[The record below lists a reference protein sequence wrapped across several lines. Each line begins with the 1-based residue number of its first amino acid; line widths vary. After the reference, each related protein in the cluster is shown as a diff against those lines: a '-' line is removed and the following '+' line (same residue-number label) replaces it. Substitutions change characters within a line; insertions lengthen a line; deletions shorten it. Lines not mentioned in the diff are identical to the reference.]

1 MATAQEV
8 FLFSPTSV
16 PGCQLWLDA
25 ADSSSVTL
33 SGSSVTQ
40 WRDKSGNGLIMSQ
53 LNGSAMPTLNSNL
66 LNTRNVIGFTT
77 SQNMTSLS
85 NLTLTPAQSI
95 FVVFNS
101 LTSTNYFFME
111 QGPNTNSTDGSF
123 LYGGNLDLF
132 GIRRTVPRY
141 VFDSNAGRGV
151 SPFVANTWYFC
162 SFVNSNITATVN
174 DVYLS
179 IVGTQR
185 SIGFNGGSN
194 VLTGNATNLFYLNPS
209 SRVPASNYYAE
220 IIIYNS
226 ALTVPQVQQMEG
238 YLGWKW
244 GLQGSLP
251 STHPFKLYRPL
262 AQLPFPTVGIPPMPI
277 VTQTVSVFTPT
288 QISGCQLW
296 LDAADSSS
304 VTLSGSSVTQ
314 WRDKS
319 GFNNHVISGGTAPIY
334 SSSSNAVV
342 FNGNG
347 YLINSAFS
355 LPLANRS
362 VFIVCN
368 QTASSSSNAFEGIL
382 VFGAS
387 NVVDYNSSNAIV
399 YNGRGSNVVANCS
412 FGVFYNY
419 SQNNFGDYRLDFGNV
434 TIPAPFSI
442 YTDVFA
448 NPSGSLH
455 VNGSNVATDSI
466 AGTIGT
472 STGFFL
478 GARNDFGNGTF
489 RSFLYGSI
497 YETIVYNTAVTAFQR
512 QQVEGYLAWKWGLIA
527 SLPNGHPYKSAPIAP
542 FPSRSVPFNGS
553 LSSWRPT
560 QVPGCAL
567 WLDGSDT
574 TTMSLSNN
582 FVTSW
587 TDKVGSRAFITGF
600 SNVSAPT
607 FSNGGVF
614 FDSATS
620 QGMRA
625 SNTSFSLT
633 GNYTILVAHSL
644 ALRSG
649 GPRSLLSFTTV
660 NNTQH
665 LVLAN
670 NTSNFFRT
678 VIRAS
683 PSQSGG
689 VELISAVPSTYPTN
703 LYSIQNSNTQIS
715 LRFNAAALG
724 FTTASFFVGSIGNID
739 LGFLQAATGPASFIY
754 SRFQNGFINEM
765 IIYSSTITS
774 SQLQQAEGYL
784 GWKWGFQGSLPA
796 NHPFRLWPPPPV

>member
-1 MATAQEV
+1 MASAQEV

-16 PGCQLWLDA
+16 PGCALWLDA
-25 ADSSSVTL
+25 ADASTITL
-33 SGSSVTQ
+33 SGANVTQ
-40 WRDKSGNGLIMSQ
+40 WNDKSGNGRNMTSTGSIAYNASQRRLELDGASNSFFTGAIASSSIANPSYLIVSRQ
-53 LNGSAMPTLNSNL
+53 TADPGPLFTLQTNPYGYFPRYSNGIAYIQSASDFWAT
-66 LNTRNVIGFTT
+66 IGTSPFVNGTDYIHSLVYTASGVSLWRTGESALTSGRTAFTT
-77 SQNMTSLS
+77 SALDIGARRASGTERMTGFIYEFIVFSD
-85 NLTLTPAQSI
+85 TLT
-95 FVVFNS
+95 
-101 LTSTNYFFME
+101 T
-111 QGPNTNSTDGSF
+111 
-123 LYGGNLDLF
+123 
-132 GIRRTVPRY
+132 
-141 VFDSNAGRGV
+141 
-151 SPFVANTWYFC
+151 
-162 SFVNSNITATVN
+162 
-174 DVYLS
+174 
-179 IVGTQR
+179 TQR
-185 SIGFNGGSN
+185 Q
-194 VLTGNATNLFYLNPS
+194 
-209 SRVPASNYYAE
+209 
-220 IIIYNS
+220 
-226 ALTVPQVQQMEG
+226 QVEG
-238 YLGWKW
+238 YLAWKW

-542 FPSRSVPFNGS
+542 FPFRSVPFNGS
-553 LSSWRPT
+553 LSSWQPT
-560 QVPGCAL
+560 QLSGCQL
-567 WLDGSDT
+567 WLDAADSSTVILSGANVTQWNDKSGNGRNLATVTAGTGSI
-574 TTMSLSNN
+574 
-582 FVTSW
+582 TS
-587 TDKVGSRAFITGF
+587 TVYKGNRSILFNSAGVNTAYMRV
-600 SNVSAPT
+600 VSAVNLINVT
-607 FSNGGVF
+607 VF
-614 FDSATS
+614 AVCLCRT
-620 QGMRA
+620 A
-625 SNTSFSLT
+625 
-633 GNYTILVAHSL
+633 
-644 ALRSG
+644 
-649 GPRSLLSFTTV
+649 V
-660 NNTQH
+660 NNQNG
-665 LVLAN
+665 LL
-670 NTSNFFRT
+670 
-678 VIRAS
+678 
-683 PSQSGG
+683 
-689 VELISAVPSTYPTN
+689 AVPAS
-703 LYSIQNSNTQIS
+703 
-715 LRFNAAALG
+715 G
-724 FTTASFFVGSIGNID
+724 F
-739 LGFLQAATGPASFIY
+739 
-754 SRFQNGFINEM
+754 E
-765 IIYSSTITS
+765 YSSTDAFGHFIDSGTPLQDRFYANGS
-774 SQLQQAEGYL
+774 ISPVQNAVVASGGDSFPLRISAFTCTPAGVLNSFGNGTAGQTTTGSARGSTATGFGIGFDINMPSGAPVNLICVSQFSECIVYNVVLSTNQRQQVEGYL
-784 GWKWGFQGSLPA
+784 AWKWGLQGSLPA
-796 NHPFRLWPPPPV
+796 NHPFKRWPPSP